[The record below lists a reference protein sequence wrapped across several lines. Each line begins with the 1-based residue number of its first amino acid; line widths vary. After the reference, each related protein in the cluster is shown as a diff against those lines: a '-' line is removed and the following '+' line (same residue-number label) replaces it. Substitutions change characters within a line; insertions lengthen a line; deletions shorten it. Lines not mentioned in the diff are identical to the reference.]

1 MTASKEVIYL
11 KGYLR
16 GKSYVQAIK
25 ALILAEKLHE
35 GQKRRSGEP
44 YIIHPVRVANGL
56 ISLGIAD
63 ESIVIAALLHDILED
78 TKVTKEQLLGKYAL
92 PKEAVEIIV
101 LLTKKKKNYDAQEYY
116 HNIGESS
123 KATIVKIA
131 DRCHN
136 IATLQFFND
145 EKIAAYVKDTEK
157 YIYPLFKK
165 LKDREPGY
173 EDSVYYMKYHID
185 SIIGVVRALRKDI
198 FVNEEIIIV
207 ADYENIL

>member
-1 MTASKEVIYL
+1 MMASKEVIYL

-16 GKSYVQAIK
+16 GKNYLDAIR
-25 ALILAEKLHE
+25 ALNLAEKLHS

-56 ISLGIAD
+56 ISLGIVD
-63 ESIVIAALLHDILED
+63 ENIVISALLHDILED
-78 TKVTKEQLLGKYAL
+78 TKVTYEELLDLYKL
-92 PKEAVEIIV
+92 PAEAANII
-101 LLTKKKKNYDAQEYY
+101 LRLTKKSENYDADEYY
-116 HNIGESS
+116 EVIGECP

-145 EKIAAYVKDTEK
+145 EKIGLYVRDTEK
-157 YIYPLFKK
+157 YIYPLFNKI
-165 LKDREPGY
+165 KDQEPWY
-173 EDSVYYMKYHID
+173 EDSIYYMKYHID

-198 FVNEEIIIV
+198 FENENE
-207 ADYENIL
+207 DKSKEEKEC

>member
-1 MTASKEVIYL
+1 MIASKEIIYL

-16 GKSYVQAIK
+16 GKSYIHAIK

-63 ESIVIAALLHDILED
+63 ESIIIAALLHDILED
-78 TKVTKEQLLGKYAL
+78 TKITKEQLLGKYSL
-92 PKEAVEIIV
+92 TKEAVELIA
-101 LLTKKKKNYDAQEYY
+101 LLTKKKKGYDAQEYY
-116 HNIGESS
+116 DNIGKSS

-145 EKIAAYVKDTEK
+145 EKIGAYVKDTEK
-157 YIYPLFKK
+157 YIYPLFEK
-165 LKDREPGY
+165 LNDREPYY
-173 EDSVYYMKYHID
+173 EDSIYYMKYHID
-185 SIIGVVRALRKDI
+185 SIIGVVRTLRKDI
-198 FVNEEIIIV
+198 FEKEHN
-207 ADYENIL
+207 